1 MGCNDSRKGYPE
13 EEVYMVGRES
23 ELGFGKVKCSHLLR
37 VITWHAQGQSLSN
50 STLKNAF
57 VELSLPSPDKSPS
70 SSALFSALKSSQ
82 SGLKRLQL
90 VCVLLGK
97 GKLQRKAEEL
107 WTMYNV
113 EGDQQVAI
121 TTLAQMC
128 HDLLSVSIEDLGR
141 LDTTSRVREYFT
153 GLRGMI
159 EEYGKVM
166 MDNIAKGQELIGKQ
180 EFVEGFRDLEEGKYL
195 GASSL
200 RCLVA
205 EHKRR
210 KSVPRYPQVIK
221 SISSQALAPNPS

>member
-1 MGCNDSRKGYPE
+1 MGCNDSRKGYPL
-13 EEVYMVGRES
+13 EEVYLESRES

-50 STLKNAF
+50 ITLNNAF
-57 VELSLPSPDKSPS
+57 LELSLPSPDKSPS
-70 SSALFSALKSSQ
+70 SSALFSPLKSSQ
-82 SGLKRLQL
+82 PGLKRLQL

-107 WTMYNV
+107 WTMYNL

-141 LDTTSRVREYFT
+141 LDTTMRVREYLT
-153 GLRGMI
+153 GLKGMI
-159 EEYGKVM
+159 EEYVKVM
-166 MDNIAKGQELIGKQ
+166 LGNIAKDREEIGKQ

-195 GASSL
+195 EASSL
-200 RCLVA
+200 RSLVA
-205 EHKRR
+205 DYKRR
-210 KSVPRYPQVIK
+210 KSVPRFPPTIK
-221 SISSQALAPNPS
+221 SISSQAFSTLPN